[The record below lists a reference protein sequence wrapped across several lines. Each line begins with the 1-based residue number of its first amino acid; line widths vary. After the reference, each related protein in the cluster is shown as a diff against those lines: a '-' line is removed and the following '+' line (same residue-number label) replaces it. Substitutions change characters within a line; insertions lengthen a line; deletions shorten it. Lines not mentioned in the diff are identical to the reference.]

1 MSDSTRD
8 PEGVY
13 TFGEFTERAWT
24 VYMLWFD
31 FLVGL
36 CEDLA
41 RDFVKL
47 LKTLHEEID
56 LRWLEEAERM
66 REELREHDRKYHAA
80 A

>member
-13 TFGEFTERAWT
+13 TFGEFVERFWT
-24 VYMLWFD
+24 VFMLWADLFM
-31 FLVGL
+31 GL
-36 CEDLA
+36 YEDM
-41 RDFVKL
+41 KKS
-47 LKTLHEEID
+47 LKGLREEID

-66 REELREHDRKYHAA
+66 REELREQDRKYHAA